1 MGKTNP
7 LCFQAAVERPFSAVI
22 RRPDNTW
29 EGHDWQVE
37 VVAERIG
44 LDSFDVVVD
53 FRDLEAA
60 LDALLVPL
68 QNCLLNEHQI
78 NSPQALAQH
87 IFDALAPKILQPAH
101 LSSLSLKDGSGKR
114 ITLKV

>member
-29 EGHDWQVE
+29 EGHDWRVE

-44 LDSFDVVVD
+44 LDPFDVVVD

-60 LDALLVPL
+60 LDALLIPL
-68 QNCLLNEHQI
+68 QNRLLNDCGI
-78 NSPQALAQH
+78 ACPTALAQYL
-87 IFDALAPKILQPAH
+87 FDALAPKISQPAR

-114 ITLKV
+114 ISLRA